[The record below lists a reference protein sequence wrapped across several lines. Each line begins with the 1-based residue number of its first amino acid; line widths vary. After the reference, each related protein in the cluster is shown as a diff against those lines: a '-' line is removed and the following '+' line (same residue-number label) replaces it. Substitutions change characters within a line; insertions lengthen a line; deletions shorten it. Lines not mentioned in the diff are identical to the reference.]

1 MKRILLVTLMIFT
14 CLYAMSQKSIEK
26 IFDKYSSMDGFVTVS
41 MSGNLLKFSSCEDD
55 NESMPSDI
63 SAIRII
69 ARENK
74 SYNDRDFIETVME
87 SVKYNDYEEF
97 VKIKNSKNDVRIFV
111 MTSGKSITELLLVA
125 AGEDNALIQLKGNIT
140 FKEAR
145 RLSEDIKSEK
155 LHMTGYSSGE

>member
-1 MKRILLVTLMIFT
+1 
-14 CLYAMSQKSIEK
+14 
-26 IFDKYSSMDGFVTVS
+26 
-41 MSGNLLKFSSCEDD
+41 
-55 NESMPSDI
+55 
-63 SAIRII
+63 
-69 ARENK
+69 
-74 SYNDRDFIETVME
+74 
-87 SVKYNDYEEF
+87 EEF